1 MYCQLP
7 LEKNSIAVGEMP
19 KISGTFYMADNVAKN
34 EANANA
40 FLGAEGCF
48 SLGTSTH
55 NVVKL
60 NQGTHSVEIATSI
73 DRIWFGFGA
82 DGYHNNVAPVLPVYA
97 WRRTAYLSGNCL
109 KLNHPRPTTFG
120 TQATMVRGS
129 VTQLIGA
136 VMAPLISS
144 ECSTLLGTTS
154 TTTTY
159 LPLWQSIYGSVRR
172 SCRGI
177 AKY

>member
-1 MYCQLP
+1 MAPYCLT
-7 LEKNSIAVGEMP
+7 VGELP

-60 NQGTHSVEIATSI
+60 NSGTHFVETATST

-97 WRRTAYLSGNCL
+97 WRRTA
-109 KLNHPRPTTFG
+109 
-120 TQATMVRGS
+120 
-129 VTQLIGA
+129 
-136 VMAPLISS
+136 
-144 ECSTLLGTTS
+144 
-154 TTTTY
+154 
-159 LPLWQSIYGSVRR
+159 
-172 SCRGI
+172 
-177 AKY
+177 

>member
-1 MYCQLP
+1 MRYLLS
-7 LEKNSIAVGEMP
+7 LEAYRVTVGEMP

-60 NQGTHSVEIATSI
+60 NGGTHIVEIATSI

-97 WRRTAYLSGNCL
+97 WRRTA
-109 KLNHPRPTTFG
+109 
-120 TQATMVRGS
+120 
-129 VTQLIGA
+129 
-136 VMAPLISS
+136 
-144 ECSTLLGTTS
+144 
-154 TTTTY
+154 
-159 LPLWQSIYGSVRR
+159 
-172 SCRGI
+172 
-177 AKY
+177 